1 MTDAPSPA
9 SGAPLKLFNSLT
21 RKLEEFRPVH
31 PGEAR
36 VYSCGPTVYN
46 YPHIGNMRAYV
57 FADTLGRTLSFK
69 GYKLTHV
76 INITDVGHLT
86 DDADAGE
93 DKLEKAAAEKAQSIW
108 DIARHYTEAYWADV
122 KALNIR
128 QPAHWSI
135 ATDYVPQMIEFAK
148 AIADKHCY
156 ELDSGLYF
164 NTKTVPDYG
173 RLAREDDLLA
183 EMQKLIQRQKAAKD
197 IAGAKERIDA
207 LRKLVI
213 DFIAVIDDFYKRKS
227 LKKYQSLRAI
237 WQVAA
242 EASEDDFPA
251 ALQRSL
257 NESRAFFKAPRVEP
271 VAGKRNDEDF
281 AIWRKTP
288 AGETRQMEW
297 DSPWGRGAPGWHLEC
312 SVMSEALLGFPFD
325 IHTGGIDHRE
335 IHHPNEIAQNQ
346 AHSCSAD
353 SGARFWM
360 HNNFLVERSGKM
372 SKSSGEFLR
381 LQLLIDK
388 GYHTLAYRLM
398 CLQAHYR
405 SELEFSWEGLGAAL
419 TRLKRL
425 VMAVEKLD
433 PPRNG
438 EVASRS
444 DDGGGARPSADAAQD
459 RPPPPPASPIPLPVP
474 GRIAD
479 LLAKFDAAMSDD
491 LNTPVALTL
500 LEEAAAMKKVDADQK
515 RAALAAMDAVLGLN
529 ILSLSRADLRIR
541 PRAATITEVEI
552 EEILT
557 RRKEA
562 RAAKDFATSD
572 KLRDELI
579 AAGVEV
585 MDGDPLGWDWRL
597 EA

>member
-1 MTDAPSPA
+1 MGADMTDAPA
-9 SGAPLKLFNSLT
+9 LPLKLFNSLT
-21 RKLEEFRPVH
+21 RSLEEFVPVH

-93 DKLEKAAAEKAQSIW
+93 DKLEKAAAERAQSIW
-108 DIARHYTEAYWADV
+108 DIARHYTEAYWADI

-164 NTKTVPDYG
+164 DTASVNNYG
-173 RLAREDDLLA
+173 RLARHGTDEG
-183 EMQKLIQRQKAAKD
+183 ES
-197 IAGAKERIDA
+197 RID
-207 LRKLVI
+207 
-213 DFIAVIDDFYKRKS
+213 
-227 LKKYQSLRAI
+227 
-237 WQVAA
+237 
-242 EASEDDFPA
+242 
-251 ALQRSL
+251 
-257 NESRAFFKAPRVEP
+257 P
-271 VAGKRNDEDF
+271 VDGKRQPADF

-312 SVMSEALLGFPFD
+312 SVMSETLLGFPFD

-346 AHSCSAD
+346 AHSCSDA

-381 LQLLIDK
+381 VQLLIDK
-388 GYHTLAYRLM
+388 GYHPLAYRLM

-425 VMAVEKLD
+425 VMAVAALRD
-433 PPRNG
+433 AGDAP
-438 EVASRS
+438 VA
-444 DDGGGARPSADAAQD
+444 D
-459 RPPPPPASPIPLPVP
+459 RRLT
-474 GRIAD
+474 D

-491 LNTPVALTL
+491 LNTAVALTL
-500 LEEAAAMKKVDADQK
+500 LEEAAAMKKIDAGQK
-515 RAALAAMDAVLGLN
+515 RTALVAMDAVLGLDLLA
-529 ILSLSRADLRIR
+529 ISRADLRVR
-541 PRAATITEVEI
+541 PKSATITEAEI
-552 EEILT
+552 EATLI

-562 RAAKDFATSD
+562 RAAKDFAASD
-572 KLRDELI
+572 ALRDDLI

>member
-1 MTDAPSPA
+1 MTDAP
-9 SGAPLKLFNSLT
+9 APQPLMLFNSLT
-21 RKLEEFRPVH
+21 RQLEPFVPVH
-31 PGEAR
+31 TGEAR

-93 DKLEKAAAEKAQSIW
+93 DKMEKMAAEKAQSIW

-156 ELDSGLYF
+156 ELEGGLYF
-164 NTKTVPDYG
+164 DTSTVADYG
-173 RLAREDDLLA
+173 ALARAKTEDG
-183 EMQKLIQRQKAAKD
+183 E
-197 IAGAKERIDA
+197 GRID
-207 LRKLVI
+207 
-213 DFIAVIDDFYKRKS
+213 
-227 LKKYQSLRAI
+227 
-237 WQVAA
+237 
-242 EASEDDFPA
+242 E
-251 ALQRSL
+251 
-257 NESRAFFKAPRVEP
+257 VE
-271 VAGKRNDEDF
+271 GKRHAADF

-297 DSPWGRGAPGWHLEC
+297 DSPWGKGAPGWHLEC

-346 AHSCSAD
+346 AHNCSDA
-353 SGARFWM
+353 SGARIWM
-360 HNNFLVERSGKM
+360 HNNFLIERSGKM
-372 SKSSGEFLR
+372 SKSAGEFLR

-388 GYHTLAYRLM
+388 GYHPLAYRLM

-425 VMAVEKLD
+425 NLAVKNAQMQMHVQA
-433 PPRNG
+433 P
-438 EVASRS
+438 
-444 DDGGGARPSADAAQD
+444 DGG
-459 RPPPPPASPIPLPVP
+459 PIPDEQVVIGPEVQQF
-474 GRIAD
+474 
-479 LLAKFDAAMSDD
+479 LARFDASISND
-491 LNTPVALTL
+491 LNTATALVT
-500 LEEAAAMKKVDADQK
+500 LEELLSNKNLDPRQVVHAAHK
-515 RAALAAMDAVLGLN
+515 MDEVLGLE
-529 ILSLSRADLRIR
+529 LFLGSAQRVLRIR
-541 PRAATITEVEI
+541 PKSATITEEEI
-552 EEILT
+552 EAALT
-557 RRKEA
+557 RRREA

-585 MDGDPLGWDWRL
+585 MDGDPLDLLGLLGWDWRL
-597 EA
+597 DN

>member
-1 MTDAPSPA
+1 MGAVMTDAPAPPMN
-9 SGAPLKLFNSLT
+9 SGVPLKLFNSLT
-21 RKLEEFRPVH
+21 RSLEIFEPVH
-31 PGEAR
+31 AGEAR

-46 YPHIGNMRAYV
+46 YPHIGNMRAYL
-57 FADTLGRTLSFK
+57 FADTLGRTLSYK

-93 DKLEKAAAEKAQSIW
+93 DKLEKAAAERAQSIW
-108 DIARHYTEAYWADV
+108 DIAKHYTEAYWADV

-135 ATDYVPQMIEFAK
+135 ATDYVPAMIEFAK

-156 ELDSGLYF
+156 ELEGGLYF
-164 NTKTVPDYG
+164 DTTSVADYG
-173 RLAREDDLLA
+173 RLARHGTDEG
-183 EMQKLIQRQKAAKD
+183 ES
-197 IAGAKERIDA
+197 RID
-207 LRKLVI
+207 
-213 DFIAVIDDFYKRKS
+213 
-227 LKKYQSLRAI
+227 
-237 WQVAA
+237 
-242 EASEDDFPA
+242 
-251 ALQRSL
+251 
-257 NESRAFFKAPRVEP
+257 P
-271 VAGKRNDEDF
+271 VDGKRHPADF

-346 AHSCSAD
+346 AHSCSTD
-353 SGARFWM
+353 SGARMWM
-360 HNNFLVERSGKM
+360 HNNFLVDRSGKM

-381 LQLLIDK
+381 VQLLIDK
-388 GYHTLAYRLM
+388 GYHPLAYRLM

-405 SELEFSWEGLGAAL
+405 SELEFSWDGLGAAL

-425 VMAVEKLD
+425 VMAIERAKSKNNPEVMTVPAAVE
-433 PPRNG
+433 
-438 EVASRS
+438 SRM
-444 DDGGGARPSADAAQD
+444 AN
-459 RPPPPPASPIPLPVP
+459 
-474 GRIAD
+474 
-479 LLAKFDAAMSDD
+479 FDQAVSDD
-491 LNTPVALTL
+491 LNTSVGLTL
-500 LEEAAAMKKVDADQK
+500 VEGTIDAAMGLNDV
-515 RAALAAMDAVLGLN
+515 LAMIEKMDAILGLQ
-529 ILSLSRADLRIR
+529 LLTLSRADLRVR
-541 PRAATITEVEI
+541 PKTATIGEDEI
-552 EEILT
+552 EATLV

-562 RAAKDFATSD
+562 RAAKDFAASD
-572 KLRDELI
+572 ALRDELI

-597 EA
+597 ETN

>member
-1 MTDAPSPA
+1 MGAVMTDTPALA
-9 SGAPLKLFNSLT
+9 SGAPLRLFNSLT
-21 RKLEEFRPVH
+21 RQLEPFAPVH

-57 FADTLGRTLSFK
+57 FADTLGRTLTYK
-69 GYKLTHV
+69 GYQLTHV

-93 DKLEKAAAEKAQSIW
+93 DKLEKAAAERAQSIW
-108 DIARHYTEAYWADV
+108 DIARHYTEAYWADI

-135 ATDYVPQMIEFAK
+135 ATDYVPQMIDFAK

-164 NTKTVPDYG
+164 DTTSVADYG
-173 RLAREDDLLA
+173 RLARHGTDEG
-183 EMQKLIQRQKAAKD
+183 ES
-197 IAGAKERIDA
+197 RID
-207 LRKLVI
+207 
-213 DFIAVIDDFYKRKS
+213 
-227 LKKYQSLRAI
+227 
-237 WQVAA
+237 
-242 EASEDDFPA
+242 
-251 ALQRSL
+251 
-257 NESRAFFKAPRVEP
+257 P
-271 VAGKRNDEDF
+271 VDGKRHPADF

-288 AGETRQMEW
+288 PGETRQMEW

-353 SGARFWM
+353 SGARVWM

-388 GYHTLAYRLM
+388 GYHPLAYRLM

-425 VMAVEKLD
+425 VMGVAPVRDIPAATVE
-433 PPRNG
+433 
-438 EVASRS
+438 
-444 DDGGGARPSADAAQD
+444 D
-459 RPPPPPASPIPLPVP
+459 RRLT
-474 GRIAD
+474 D
-479 LLAKFDAAMSDD
+479 LLGKFDAAISDD
-491 LNTPVALTL
+491 LNTSVALTL
-500 LEEAAAMKKVDADQK
+500 LEDVIAMKKTDAGQK
-515 RAALAAMDAVLGLN
+515 RAVIGTIDAVLGIGL
-529 ILSLSRADLRIR
+529 LDLLREDLRIR
-541 PRAATITEVEI
+541 PKAATITDEEI
-552 EEILT
+552 EAALA

-597 EA
+597 GE